1 MASLSPKDQDL
12 ILHVL
17 LQIDDPYYLNTF
29 QDAAAE
35 DEWFTINETFIRQ
48 DLQHFF
54 PSTIDLADPETW
66 RYVRGQLKQF

>member
-1 MASLSPKDQDL
+1 MALLSTQDQDL
-12 ILHVL
+12 ILHIL

-29 QDAAAE
+29 QDAASE
-35 DEWFTINETFIRQ
+35 DEWLLINEDFIRH

-54 PSTIDLADPETW
+54 PSTIDLMDPETW